1 MVSFKKS
8 VGCFL
13 WLCSAMLLNA
23 QTISNT
29 KELQLQIEQRLQQ
42 EDVLAV
48 NNLIKENKS
57 LEVAYALTVLNKNL
71 EIAKEK
77 NDPKA
82 LSNTYLTLGN
92 FWHIHDNGIKA
103 YDYYLQTERISRK
116 MKDYTNLGAALM
128 NRSTLLEDNDSR
140 IRMMKQAIQAY
151 EKTDNV
157 VNLMKAHLNLGV
169 AYSEFVD
176 ADKKDSLLT
185 DNQKNKVAKFR
196 KNAFK
201 HYGMAASLNKN
212 IQSNE
217 IAAFVNIYFAEWY
230 RYDNDYFKAKEHFE
244 KGREFFK
251 KENNIKGLVYTNVE
265 IALIE
270 FKLGNLKKALQLLQT
285 TEQYAEKYQFKN
297 YLEDIYSAY
306 VSIYTEKKELEKALT
321 YQQLLTD
328 LKVDIAN
335 LSNQDQLRILSL
347 EHKLD
352 ENQYIIEKYET
363 EEKLNRWLFIIGGFI
378 TLLVAILTYY
388 IIKSKKRKIEN
399 IEKRNEITK
408 LEKNKIE
415 TELKNQLLEEALLKE
430 KVRFSQEHLR
440 QFAFQVNKIEEFI
453 GLMKTKLKMLPQNSD
468 KLDII
473 NSLKLSFSNVLNG
486 QNHLKQLSSYSSNLN
501 QEFFFY
507 LKKNYLNISKE
518 DEQLLA
524 YIILGMDSKEIGRI
538 LNITTDS
545 VYKKRHRLRQKLN
558 LSKDDSFQD
567 FYEEVMA
574 RIK

>member
-1 MVSFKKS
+1 
-8 VGCFL
+8 
-13 WLCSAMLLNA
+13 
-23 QTISNT
+23 
-29 KELQLQIEQRLQQ
+29 
-42 EDVLAV
+42 
-48 NNLIKENKS
+48 
-57 LEVAYALTVLNKNL
+57 
-71 EIAKEK
+71 
-77 NDPKA
+77 
-82 LSNTYLTLGN
+82 
-92 FWHIHDNGIKA
+92 
-103 YDYYLQTERISRK
+103 
-116 MKDYTNLGAALM
+116 
-128 NRSTLLEDNDSR
+128 
-140 IRMMKQAIQAY
+140 
-151 EKTDNV
+151 
-157 VNLMKAHLNLGV
+157 
-169 AYSEFVD
+169 
-176 ADKKDSLLT
+176 
-185 DNQKNKVAKFR
+185 
-196 KNAFK
+196 
-201 HYGMAASLNKN
+201 
-212 IQSNE
+212 
-217 IAAFVNIYFAEWY
+217 
-230 RYDNDYFKAKEHFE
+230 
-244 KGREFFK
+244 
-251 KENNIKGLVYTNVE
+251 
-265 IALIE
+265 
-270 FKLGNLKKALQLLQT
+270 
-285 TEQYAEKYQFKN
+285 
-297 YLEDIYSAY
+297 Y

-524 YIILGMDSKEIGRI
+524 YII
-538 LNITTDS
+538 
-545 VYKKRHRLRQKLN
+545 
-558 LSKDDSFQD
+558 
-567 FYEEVMA
+567 
-574 RIK
+574 